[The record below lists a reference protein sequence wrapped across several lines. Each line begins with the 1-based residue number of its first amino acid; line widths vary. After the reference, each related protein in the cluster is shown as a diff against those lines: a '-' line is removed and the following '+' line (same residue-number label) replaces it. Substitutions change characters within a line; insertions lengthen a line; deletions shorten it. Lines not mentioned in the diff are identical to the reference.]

1 LYHAN
6 PVLNSIVIDRLRR
19 AGKNAAGGNMN
30 EADARRQV
38 IEAGKRLADR
48 FFVASNDGNISARL
62 DDGTFLVTPSSINK
76 GDMVPE
82 DLLKVN
88 ADGRVLAGS
97 RKPTSEMKMHLAVYK
112 ARPDVAGIVHAHP
125 PAATGFAACRI
136 RLDQDVILP
145 EVVFGLG
152 RIGFAEYGTP
162 STEEIPRAV
171 EKEIGGC
178 DALLLSNHG
187 ALTVAADVMQ
197 AFYRMEVLEM
207 YARVRLVTKI
217 LGEPKPL
224 SEGQV
229 TELFKVREQQ
239 GWGSKRPGL
248 DDVDP
253 RLVSTIA
260 EIVMEVL
267 KARG

>member
-1 LYHAN
+1 VDEN
-6 PVLNSIVIDRLRR
+6 
-19 AGKNAAGGNMN
+19 
-30 EADARRQV
+30 DARRQV
-38 IEAGKRLADR
+38 IEAGKRLAGR
-48 FFVASNDGNISARL
+48 FFVASNDGNLSARL
-62 DDGTFLVTPSSINK
+62 DDGTFLVTPSGVNK
-76 GDMVPE
+76 GDMAPA
-82 DLLKVN
+82 DLLKVD
-88 ADGRVLAGS
+88 AGGRVLAGS
-97 RKPTSEMKMHLAVYK
+97 RKPTSEMKMHLAVYR

-136 RLDQDVILP
+136 RLDRDVVLP

-162 STEEIPRAV
+162 TTEEIPRAV

-207 YARVRLVTKI
+207 YARVRLVTRI

-224 SEGQV
+224 DAGEVSE
-229 TELFKVREQQ
+229 LYKIRERQ
-239 GWGSKRPGL
+239 GWGRTKPGL
-248 DDVDP
+248 EDVDP
-253 RLVSTIA
+253 ALIDIIA
-260 EIVMEVL
+260 QIVVEVL
-267 KARG
+267 KKKGD

>member
-1 LYHAN
+1 M
-6 PVLNSIVIDRLRR
+6 DE
-19 AGKNAAGGNMN
+19 AG
-30 EADARRQV
+30 ARRQV
-38 IEAGKRLADR
+38 LEAGKRLADR

-62 DDGTFLVTPSSINK
+62 DDGTFLITPTSVNK
-76 GDMVPE
+76 GDMVSE
-82 DLLKVN
+82 DLLKVD
-88 ADGRVLAGS
+88 ADGRVLAGT
-97 RKPTSEMKMHLAVYK
+97 RRPTSEMKMHLAVYR
-112 ARPDVAGIVHAHP
+112 ARPDVSGIVHAHP
-125 PAATGFAACRI
+125 PAATGFAVCRI
-136 RLDQDVILP
+136 RLDQDVVLP

-152 RIGFAEYGTP
+152 RIGTADYGTP
-162 STEEIPRAV
+162 TTEEIPRAV

-217 LGEPKPL
+217 LGEAKPL
-224 SEGQV
+224 SEAQV

-239 GWGSKRPGL
+239 GWGGKTPSL

-253 RLVSTIA
+253 KMVATIA

-267 KARG
+267 RAQGGR

>member
-1 LYHAN
+1 
-6 PVLNSIVIDRLRR
+6 
-19 AGKNAAGGNMN
+19 MN
-30 EADARRQV
+30 EGSARWQV
-38 IEAGKRLADR
+38 IEAGKRLTDR

-62 DDGTFLVTPSSINK
+62 DDGTFLVTPSSVNK
-76 GDMVPE
+76 GDMAPE
-82 DLLKVN
+82 DLLKVD

-97 RKPTSEMKMHLAVYK
+97 RKPTSEMKMHLAVYR

-136 RLDQDVILP
+136 RLDQEVVLP

-187 ALTVAADVMQ
+187 ALTVAADVML
-197 AFYRMEVLEM
+197 AYYRMEVLEM

-217 LGEPKPL
+217 LGEPKTL

-239 GWGSKRPGL
+239 GWGGRRPGL

-253 RLVSTIA
+253 KLVATIA

-267 KARG
+267 KTRER

>member
-1 LYHAN
+1 M
-6 PVLNSIVIDRLRR
+6 DE
-19 AGKNAAGGNMN
+19 AG
-30 EADARRQV
+30 AREQV
-38 IEAGKRLADR
+38 IEAGKRLAGR
-48 FFVASNDGNISARL
+48 FFVASNDGNLSARL
-62 DDGTFLVTPSSINK
+62 DDGTFLVTPSSVNK
-76 GDMVPE
+76 GDMAPA
-82 DLLKVN
+82 DLLKVD
-88 ADGRVLAGS
+88 ADGRVLTGS
-97 RKPTSEMKMHLAVYK
+97 RKPTSEMKMHLAVYRI
-112 ARPDVAGIVHAHP
+112 RPDVAGIVHAHP

-136 RLDQDVILP
+136 RLDQDVVLP

-162 STEEIPRAV
+162 TTEEIPRAV

-187 ALTVAADVMQ
+187 ALTVAGDVMQ

-217 LGEPKPL
+217 LGEARPL
-224 SEGQV
+224 SEAQV

-239 GWGSKRPGL
+239 GWGGTKHAL
-248 DDVDP
+248 EDVDP
-253 RLVSTIA
+253 KVVSTIA

-267 KARG
+267 KARDGR

>member
-1 LYHAN
+1 M
-6 PVLNSIVIDRLRR
+6 DE
-19 AGKNAAGGNMN
+19 AG
-30 EADARRQV
+30 ARRQV
-38 IEAGKRLADR
+38 IEAGRRLAER

-62 DDGTFLVTPSSINK
+62 DDGTFIVTPSSVNK
-76 GDMVPE
+76 GDMRE
-82 DLLKVN
+82 DQLLRVD
-88 ADGRVLAGS
+88 AEGRVLAGAM
-97 RKPTSEMKMHLAVYK
+97 RPTSEMKMHFAVYRV
-112 ARPDVAGIVHAHP
+112 RPEVAGIVHAHP

-136 RLDQDVILP
+136 RLDQDVVLP

-162 STEEIPRAV
+162 TTEEIPRAV

-197 AFYRMEVLEM
+197 AFYRMETLEM

-224 SEGQV
+224 SESQV

-239 GWGSKRPGL
+239 GWGGTRSAL
-248 DDVDP
+248 EDVDP
-253 RLVSTIA
+253 KVVSTIA

>member
-1 LYHAN
+1 
-6 PVLNSIVIDRLRR
+6 
-19 AGKNAAGGNMN
+19 
-30 EADARRQV
+30 
-38 IEAGKRLADR
+38 
-48 FFVASNDGNISARL
+48 
-62 DDGTFLVTPSSINK
+62 VTPSSVNK
-76 GDMVPE
+76 GDMTPA
-82 DLLKVN
+82 DLLKVD
-88 ADGRVLAGS
+88 ADGRVLTGL
-97 RKPTSEMKMHLAVYK
+97 RKPTSEMKMHLAVYRI
-112 ARPDVAGIVHAHP
+112 RPDVAGIVHAHP

-136 RLDQDVILP
+136 RLDQDVVLP

-162 STEEIPRAV
+162 TTEEIPRAV

-217 LGEPKPL
+217 LGEARPL
-224 SEGQV
+224 SEAQV
-229 TELFKVREQQ
+229 MELFKVREQQ
-239 GWGSKRPGL
+239 GWGGTKRML
-248 DDVDP
+248 EDVDP
-253 RLVSTIA
+253 KIVSTIA

-267 KARG
+267 KARDGR

>member
-1 LYHAN
+1 
-6 PVLNSIVIDRLRR
+6 
-19 AGKNAAGGNMN
+19 MN
-30 EADARRQV
+30 ETDARRQV

-48 FFVASNDGNISARL
+48 FFVASNDGNLSARL
-62 DDGTFLVTPSSINK
+62 DDGTFLVTPSGVNK
-76 GDMVPE
+76 GDMTSE
-82 DLLKVN
+82 DLLRVD
-88 ADGRVLAGS
+88 AEGRVLAGS
-97 RKPTSEMKMHLAVYK
+97 RKPTSEMKMHLAVYR
-112 ARPDVAGIVHAHP
+112 ARSDVAGIVHAHP

-136 RLDQDVILP
+136 RLDTDVVLP

-162 STEEIPRAV
+162 TTEEIPRAV
-171 EKEIGGC
+171 ESEIGGC

-217 LGEPKPL
+217 LGEPKSL
-224 SEGQV
+224 SESQV

-239 GWGSKRPGL
+239 GWGATKRAL
-248 DDVDP
+248 EDVDP
-253 RLVSTIA
+253 KVVGTIA

-267 KARG
+267 RARDER

>member
-1 LYHAN
+1 M
-6 PVLNSIVIDRLRR
+6 DET
-19 AGKNAAGGNMN
+19 G
-30 EADARRQV
+30 ARRQV
-38 IEAGKRLADR
+38 IEAGKRLAAR

-62 DDGTFLVTPSSINK
+62 DDGAFLVTPSSVNK
-76 GDMVPE
+76 GDMAPE
-82 DLLKVN
+82 DLLKVD
-88 ADGRVLAGS
+88 ADGKVLAGS
-97 RKPTSEMKMHLAVYK
+97 RKPTSEMKMHLAVYRG
-112 ARPDVAGIVHAHP
+112 RPDVAGIVHAHP

-136 RLDQDVILP
+136 RLDRDVVLP

-217 LGEPKPL
+217 LGEPKQL
-224 SEGQV
+224 SEAQV
-229 TELFKVREQQ
+229 AELFKVREQQ
-239 GWGSKRPGL
+239 GWGRRPGT
-248 DDVDP
+248 DEVDP
-253 RLVSTIA
+253 KLVGTIA

-267 KARG
+267 RARGG